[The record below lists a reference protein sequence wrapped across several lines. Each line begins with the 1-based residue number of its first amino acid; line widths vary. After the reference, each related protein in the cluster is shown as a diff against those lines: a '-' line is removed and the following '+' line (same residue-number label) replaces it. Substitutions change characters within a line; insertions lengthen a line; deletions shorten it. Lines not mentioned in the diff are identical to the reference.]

1 MAKFANDDGTSAM
14 PTRNISL
21 TDRLDRFVETS
32 VTTGRYQNASEVVR
46 EGLRLLQQ
54 RQQEDM
60 LKLRRLR
67 QAIRE
72 GEQDYARGNYD
83 EVALDDLPAY
93 LASLGTTGNGRSG
106 P

>member
-1 MAKFANDDGTSAM
+1 M

-21 TDRLDRFVETS
+21 TDRLHRFVETS

-72 GEQDYARGNYD
+72 GEQDIARGDYD
-83 EVALDDLPAY
+83 EVELDDLPSY
-93 LASLGTTGNGRSG
+93 LASLGTTGTGESG

>member
-1 MAKFANDDGTSAM
+1 M

-72 GEQDYARGNYD
+72 GEQDIARGNYD
-83 EVALDDLPAY
+83 EVELQDLPAY
-93 LASLGTTGNGRSG
+93 LASLGTTGTGRSG